1 MKLDVWLR
9 QDHPLDERLRVVE
22 CLCQAVNEVHD
33 RGDALGALEP
43 ARIELG
49 SDGQCDL
56 SAAGQGTAGP
66 GYVAPDAGGEAP
78 AALADV
84 YSAGAIAWEILAG
97 RPAGDTP
104 AHLFKVRSELPREL
118 ADAVMACLERSA
130 DWRPRDLTYLA
141 QMAAARQRGGGRP
154 ATSPR
159 TARPTRAAPTRA
171 GGERPSRRTWPL
183 LVALV
188 VVIGLGAAAA
198 WQYGLFPTGGT
209 PAATTSPPPPAT
221 AAPPPPVNPPEGAPT
236 AEPAPPTATP
246 TPVAIERPTP
256 PPTPDARTVAPPTP
270 TPVAPVRPTP
280 RPTPTPTPVP
290 VAPAPAPPPVA
301 VPAPAPPPDPGPS
314 GGTTTPE
321 PEPQVEPPAPA
332 PPAPVAPPE
341 PAVLTAVSPLEVKRP
356 GKVMLDLRGT
366 GLRSE
371 QRARVLAI
379 NKEPRGIRVAGQK
392 YVNDTL
398 ITVLIDLAPDAE
410 TGEFGIVVEDSFG
423 RTGQVVFKVNK

>member
-22 CLCQAVNEVHD
+22 SLCQAVNEIHD
-33 RGDALGALEP
+33 RGESLGALEP
-43 ARIELG
+43 ARVELG

-56 SAAGQGTAGP
+56 SAARRGTAGP
-66 GYVAPDAGGEAP
+66 GYLAPDAGGEAP

-141 QMAAARQRGGGRP
+141 QMAAARQKGGGRP
-154 ATSPR
+154 ATAPR
-159 TARPTRAAPTRA
+159 TARPARAAPTRPA
-171 GGERPSRRTWPL
+171 GQRASRRTWPL
-183 LVALV
+183 LAALV

-198 WQYGLFPTGGT
+198 WQYGLLPTGGGT
-209 PAATTSPPPPAT
+209 PAASTPPAPPT
-221 AAPPPPVNPPEGAPT
+221 TVAPPPPVADGGPGAAPAAAAEPT
-236 AEPAPPTATP
+236 APVATP
-246 TPVAIERPTP
+246 TPAAIERPNP
-256 PPTPDARTVAPPTP
+256 PPTPLPDARPAVAPTP
-270 TPVAPVRPTP
+270 TPAAPVRPTP

-290 VAPAPAPPPVA
+290 VAPAPPPVA
-301 VPAPAPPPDPGPS
+301 VPPPDPGPS
-314 GGTTTPE
+314 AGTTTPE
-321 PEPQVEPPAPA
+321 PAPQVEL
-332 PPAPVAPPE
+332 PAPVA

-371 QRARVLAI
+371 HRARVLPI
-379 NKEPRGIRVAGQK
+379 NKDPRGIRVAGQK

-410 TGEFGIVVEDSFG
+410 TGEFGIVVEDSLG